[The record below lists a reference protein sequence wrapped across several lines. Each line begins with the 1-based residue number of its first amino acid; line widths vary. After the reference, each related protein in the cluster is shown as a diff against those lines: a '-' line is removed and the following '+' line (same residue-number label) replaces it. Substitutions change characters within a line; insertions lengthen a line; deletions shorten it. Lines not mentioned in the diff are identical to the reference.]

1 MKHILLCTCSA
12 EKYIIMLNATWHNF
26 PIFLSNLLRSEIAKE
41 QSNNRT
47 YANRNIFMFI
57 LLTVKHVNVIFYL

>member
-1 MKHILLCTCSA
+1 MQHD
-12 EKYIIMLNATWHNF
+12 IIF
-26 PIFLSNLLRSEIAKE
+26 QSSYQNLLRSEIAKE

-57 LLTVKHVNVIFYL
+57 FFLQ